1 MAYRHFNGEEGP
13 DKGPRLRPEAN
24 SISNNDANPLKRSL
38 TGDEF
43 PAEIQMELHVR
54 PHKLAELKVSE
65 LHVRPHKLAALK
77 VSGGSTR
84 STGTIKLNIRPT
96 SEATSCP
103 NTKGPSPR
111 VSGGPTRSTGTLS

>member
-1 MAYRHFNGEEGP
+1 
-13 DKGPRLRPEAN
+13 
-24 SISNNDANPLKRSL
+24 
-38 TGDEF
+38 
-43 PAEIQMELHVR
+43 MELQVR
-54 PHKLAELKVSE
+54 PHKLAALKVSE

-96 SEATSCP
+96 SEATTCP

-111 VSGGPTRSTGTLS
+111 VSGGPTRSTGTIKLSIRPTSEATRCPKQRKNIIVRILLTKKSKWKNI